1 MKFATRLL
9 TFDPAPGDRFTPAN
23 TPIYQTATFRQD
35 DATAFGEYD
44 YSRSG
49 NPTRAVV
56 EKQIAALESG
66 TRGFCFSTGLAA
78 ITAVTRL
85 LSPGEEIL
93 ACDDLYGGTYRLFS
107 RILAKRGINVR
118 YVDFTNLDAVAAA
131 ITSNTT
137 AGLPGEP
144 DQSRCCRSSTL
155 PQSSDIA
162 HRAGALV
169 CVDNSTMSPYLQRP
183 LELGADI
190 VLHSATKFL
199 CGHSDVMAGAV
210 VVADEELGAGALPH
224 PERRRRRIVA
234 FRQLSSAARYE
245 DAVAA
250 AGSPAVKRQG
260 DRRVAGCA
268 SGGRSR
274 VLSRTRRCGA
284 SCAIHRA
291 QASGDGAVL
300 SFVTGDPEFSRA
312 VVEATKLFA
321 ITVSFGGVNSTISLP
336 NYMSHASIPAHLR
349 QQKSIPADLVR
360 ISVGAED
367 VDDLI
372 DDLSQ
377 AFEIAA
383 RQSTALAS
391 GGRRLGK
398 EKEPLWGS
406 PLCCRCGGLQLRRCG
421 RAALRRSR
429 CSRTHVAAG
438 RRRRCRRVRRRRRRI
453 RRRGRRMLEWR
464 LGVVVGD
471 SGVTS
476 G

>member
-9 TFDPAPGDRFTPAN
+9 TFDPAPGDRYTPAN

-49 NPTRAVV
+49 NPTRTVV

-78 ITAVTRL
+78 IAAVTRL
-85 LSPGEEIL
+85 LSPGEEIV

-107 RILAKRGINVR
+107 RILVKRGINVR
-118 YVDFTNLDAVAAA
+118 YVDFTSLDAVAAA
-131 ITSNTT
+131 INRNTRLVYLESPT
-137 AGLPGEP
+137 NPLLQIIDIAAVSE
-144 DQSRCCRSSTL
+144 
-155 PQSSDIA
+155 IA
-162 HRAGALV
+162 HRSGALV

-210 VVADEELGAGALPH
+210 VVADEDLGQELYLIQNGEGAGLSPFDSYLLLRGTRTLSLRLDRQQTNARKIAELLDAH
-224 PERRRRRIVA
+224 PAVDHVYYPGLA
-234 FRQLSSAARYE
+234 DQRQL
-245 DAVAA
+245 
-250 AGSPAVKRQG
+250 
-260 DRRVAGCA
+260 
-268 SGGRSR
+268 
-274 VLSRTRRCGA
+274 
-284 SCAIHRA
+284 AIHRA

-300 SFVTGDPEFSRA
+300 SFVTGDSEFSRTI
-312 VVEATKLFA
+312 VEATKLFA

-367 VDDLI
+367 VDDLV

-377 AFEIAA
+377 AFQIAA
-383 RQSTALAS
+383 RQSAASPVLA
-391 GGRRLGK
+391 
-398 EKEPLWGS
+398 
-406 PLCCRCGGLQLRRCG
+406 
-421 RAALRRSR
+421 A
-429 CSRTHVAAG
+429 
-438 RRRRCRRVRRRRRRI
+438 
-453 RRRGRRMLEWR
+453 
-464 LGVVVGD
+464 D
-471 SGVTS
+471 
-476 G
+476 

>member
-35 DATAFGEYD
+35 DATEFGEYD

-56 EKQIAALESG
+56 EKQIAALENG

-85 LSPGEEIL
+85 VSPGEEIL

-118 YVDFTNLDAVAAA
+118 YVDFNNLEAVAAS
-131 ITSNTT
+131 INSNTKLVYLESPT
-137 AGLPGEP
+137 NPLLQVIDIRAVAG
-144 DQSRCCRSSTL
+144 
-155 PQSSDIA
+155 IA
-162 HRAGALV
+162 HRKGVLV

-210 VVADEELGAGALPH
+210 VVSIDELGEELYLIQNGEGAGLAPFDSFLLLRGMKTLSLRLDRQQSNARKIAEWLDAQPAVERVYYPGLADEQQLG
-224 PERRRRRIVA
+224 V
-234 FRQLSSAARYE
+234 
-245 DAVAA
+245 
-250 AGSPAVKRQG
+250 
-260 DRRVAGCA
+260 
-268 SGGRSR
+268 
-274 VLSRTRRCGA
+274 
-284 SCAIHRA
+284 HRA

-300 SFVTGDPEFSRA
+300 SFVTGDAELSRA
-312 VVEATKLFA
+312 IVEATKLFN

-336 NYMSHASIPAHLR
+336 NYMSHASIPQHLR

-360 ISVGAED
+360 VSVGAED
-367 VDDLI
+367 VEDLLDDLN
-372 DDLSQ
+372 Q
-377 AFEIAA
+377 AFEFASQQNVGA
-383 RQSTALAS
+383 RA
-391 GGRRLGK
+391 
-398 EKEPLWGS
+398 
-406 PLCCRCGGLQLRRCG
+406 
-421 RAALRRSR
+421 
-429 CSRTHVAAG
+429 VAA
-438 RRRRCRRVRRRRRRI
+438 
-453 RRRGRRMLEWR
+453 
-464 LGVVVGD
+464 D
-471 SGVTS
+471 
-476 G
+476 

>member
-35 DATAFGEYD
+35 DATEFGEYD

-56 EKQIAALESG
+56 EKQIASLENG

-85 LSPGEEIL
+85 VSPGEEIL

-118 YVDFTNLDAVAAA
+118 YVDFNNLDAVAAS
-131 ITSNTT
+131 IN
-137 AGLPGEP
+137 
-144 DQSRCCRSSTL
+144 SSTKL
-155 PQSSDIA
+155 VYLESPTNPLLQVIDIRAVAEIA
-162 HRAGALV
+162 HRTGVLV

-210 VVADEELGAGALPH
+210 VVSDDQLAEELYLIQNGEGGGLAPFDSFLLLRGMKTLSLRLDRQQSNARKIAEWLDAQPGVECVYYPGLADE
-224 PERRRRRIVA
+224 
-234 FRQLSSAARYE
+234 RQLS
-245 DAVAA
+245 V
-250 AGSPAVKRQG
+250 
-260 DRRVAGCA
+260 
-268 SGGRSR
+268 
-274 VLSRTRRCGA
+274 
-284 SCAIHRA
+284 HRA

-300 SFVTGDPEFSRA
+300 SFVTGDADLSRA
-312 VVEATKLFA
+312 IVEATKLFN

-336 NYMSHASIPAHLR
+336 NYMSHASIPQHLR

-360 ISVGAED
+360 VSVGAED
-367 VDDLI
+367 VEDLL

-377 AFEIAA
+377 AFEFASQQNVGA
-383 RQSTALAS
+383 RA
-391 GGRRLGK
+391 
-398 EKEPLWGS
+398 
-406 PLCCRCGGLQLRRCG
+406 
-421 RAALRRSR
+421 
-429 CSRTHVAAG
+429 VAA
-438 RRRRCRRVRRRRRRI
+438 
-453 RRRGRRMLEWR
+453 
-464 LGVVVGD
+464 D
-471 SGVTS
+471 
-476 G
+476 

>member
-1 MKFATRLL
+1 VKFATRLL
-9 TFDPAPGDRFTPAN
+9 TFNPAPGDRFTPAN

-56 EKQIAALESG
+56 EKQIADLESG
-66 TRGFCFSTGLAA
+66 TRGFCFATGLAA

-85 LSPGEEIL
+85 VSPGEEIL

-107 RILAKRGINVR
+107 KILAKRGIHVR
-118 YVDFTNLDAVAAA
+118 YVDFTNPDAVANALTDKTKLVYLESPTNPLLQIIDIVA
-131 ITSNTT
+131 V
-137 AGLPGEP
+137 
-144 DQSRCCRSSTL
+144 
-155 PQSSDIA
+155 SDIA
-162 HRAGALV
+162 HRNGALV

-210 VVADEELGAGALPH
+210 VVSDEELAQELYLIQNGEGAGLGPFDSYLLLRGTKTLSLRLDRQQSNAKAIAELLDAH
-224 PERRRRRIVA
+224 PAVDRVYYPGLA
-234 FRQLSSAARYE
+234 DARQL
-245 DAVAA
+245 
-250 AGSPAVKRQG
+250 
-260 DRRVAGCA
+260 
-268 SGGRSR
+268 
-274 VLSRTRRCGA
+274 
-284 SCAIHRA
+284 AIHRA

-300 SFVTGDPEFSRA
+300 SFVTGDPEFSRT

-360 ISVGAED
+360 LSVGAED

-377 AFEIAA
+377 ALEIAA
-383 RQSTALAS
+383 RQPN
-391 GGRRLGK
+391 
-398 EKEPLWGS
+398 E
-406 PLCCRCGGLQLRRCG
+406 LR
-421 RAALRRSR
+421 AVSA
-429 CSRTHVAAG
+429 
-438 RRRRCRRVRRRRRRI
+438 
-453 RRRGRRMLEWR
+453 
-464 LGVVVGD
+464 D
-471 SGVTS
+471 
-476 G
+476 